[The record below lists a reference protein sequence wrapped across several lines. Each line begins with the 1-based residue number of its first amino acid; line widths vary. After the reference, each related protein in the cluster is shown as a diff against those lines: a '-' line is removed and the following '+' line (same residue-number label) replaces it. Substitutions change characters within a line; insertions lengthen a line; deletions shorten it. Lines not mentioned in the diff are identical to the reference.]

1 MGTNGDV
8 GLLARFDV
16 DIHTVAAAALGTLV
30 RVRNRAGAGAGAVWH
45 SDEDPAT
52 GHSLILTNAHV
63 IGRRPPQVDLS
74 DGRTFA
80 ATVVAADQGLDLAA
94 LRIDAAGLAAISL
107 GDSRTLRP
115 GQWVMALGHPWGITG
130 GLTAGVVIG
139 SGRALPEMPL
149 SEREW
154 LALSLHLR
162 PGHSGGPVVDAAG
175 RLVGLNTVM
184 VGPDVGLAVPVHV
197 AKTFLKRALGAQARE
212 GERVA

>member
-30 RVRNRAGAGAGAVWH
+30 RVRNGAGAGAGAVWH

-94 LRIDAAGLAAISL
+94 LRIDVAGLAAISL

-115 GQWVMALGHPWGITG
+115 AQWVMAVGHPWGITG

-197 AKTFLKRALGAQARE
+197 AKAFLKRALGAQARE
-212 GERVA
+212 GERAA